1 MSLATVVMG
10 LGRLW
15 LARQYQR
22 ERKLRTAP
30 GWGLLA
36 EGPEALLE
44 GPCPPTLKSSRCT
57 MRRPVRCS
65 GDSSAGRRRHR
76 YFEPVSR
83 SSPSHLATRC
93 SPARTRS
100 TAPCAPLDS
109 SQG

>member
-1 MSLATVVMG
+1 G
-10 LGRLW
+10 KHE
-15 LARQYQR
+15 R

-36 EGPEALLE
+36 EGPEAFLE

-65 GDSSAGRRRHR
+65 GDSSAGRRSPR

-83 SSPSHLATRC
+83 SSPPLGDAMLAG
-93 SPARTRS
+93 PHAVHGPVRS
-100 TAPCAPLDS
+100 AGFFAGLMGHFGIS
-109 SQG
+109 VA